1 MQPMGVSGSR
11 TLSLC
16 LFLCLVGVLPSWG
29 AGDPETFAAQ
39 SADRVVYIPEQPSVN
54 FLQYSGYIPV
64 DENYG
69 KALFYWF
76 FEAAHKPENKPLL
89 IWLNGGPGCSSVG
102 YGAAQEIG
110 PFLVKEGHDIELNP
124 YAWNRGNYLL
134 FLSANLLF
142 LEAPAGVGFSY
153 SNNTYVPGDS
163 VTAWDSYTFLNKWL
177 KRFPQFRTNELFIA
191 GESYAGHYAPQ
202 LAEVIFDQNKIY
214 YSLND
219 SSNYINLKGFM
230 VGNPSLDEESDRK
243 GMIDYAWGH
252 AMLSDK
258 DYQSILANCDFTRAY
273 SNQTEQCTFAMANY
287 NRLYSTIDMYSLNS
301 PTCHQFS
308 NASHGFRSRQPS
320 NRTMSTFK
328 VPAGGGSG
336 YDACTSNYV
345 YEYFNKPDVQ
355 EALHANVT
363 QLSRPWDLCSDVVNN
378 EWSDSAFSVLPVIRK
393 LLDGGIRIWFYS
405 GDADARIPVTSTR
418 YSLNKLGLNITQDWT
433 PWYHKD
439 EVGGWTIKYEGG
451 LTMATMRGAGHA
463 VPVLAPESALLLVS
477 HFLDNTDL
485 PRS

>member
-124 YAWNRGNYLL
+124 YAWNRGNYP
-134 FLSANLLF
+134 ANLLF